1 MHHWSDRK
9 EALMKSFF
17 ARAFHA
23 FMKARQLKAEQF
35 LRDHAHLLDQ
45 YKART
50 EAEIYKAR
58 TETEVEEISPAVF
71 AVPAE

>member
-1 MHHWSDRK
+1 MT
-9 EALMKSFF
+9 SFF
-17 ARAFHA
+17 ARSFQA
-23 FMKARQLKAEQF
+23 FMNGRQLKAEQF

-58 TETEVEEISPAVF
+58 TEAEVEEIRPAVL
-71 AVPAE
+71 VPAE